1 MAYDNLKVK
10 GVMSKEQEYLSFQV
24 RRKITSLFKNYFII
38 LEDIIRENPSISQ
51 EKYNQI
57 RKRILD
63 YGNDTIREVE
73 QDINQ
78 FKISLW
84 KN

>member
-1 MAYDNLKVK
+1 
-10 GVMSKEQEYLSFQV
+10 MSKEQDYLSFQI

-38 LEDIIRENPSISQ
+38 LEDLAKENPSISQ
-51 EKYNQI
+51 EKYNKI

-63 YGNDTIREVE
+63 YSNDTIREIE
-73 QDINQ
+73 QDLEQ

-84 KN
+84 KKYHLIFQRKA

>member
-1 MAYDNLKVK
+1 
-10 GVMSKEQEYLSFQV
+10 MSKEQDYLSFQV

-38 LEDIIRENPSISQ
+38 LEDIIRENPSISK

-78 FKISLW
+78 FKISL
-84 KN
+84 

>member
-1 MAYDNLKVK
+1 
-10 GVMSKEQEYLSFQV
+10 MSKEKDYLSFQV
-24 RRKITSLFKNYFII
+24 RRKVTNLFKNYFII
-38 LEDIIRENPSISQ
+38 LEDLVRENPSISQ

-63 YGNDTIREVE
+63 YSNDTIREIE
-73 QDINQ
+73 QDIEQ

-84 KN
+84 KKYHSIFQPKV

>member
-1 MAYDNLKVK
+1 LAYDNLKVK
-10 GVMSKEQEYLSFQV
+10 GVMSKEQDYLSFQV

-78 FKISLW
+78 FKISL
-84 KN
+84 

>member
-1 MAYDNLKVK
+1 
-10 GVMSKEQEYLSFQV
+10 MSKEQDYLSFQI

-38 LEDIIRENPSISQ
+38 LEDLAKENPSISQ
-51 EKYNQI
+51 EKYNKI

-63 YGNDTIREVE
+63 YSNDTIREIE
-73 QDINQ
+73 QDLEQ

-84 KN
+84 KKYHSIFQLKA

>member
-1 MAYDNLKVK
+1 
-10 GVMSKEQEYLSFQV
+10 MSKEQEYLSFQV

-78 FKISLW
+78 FKISL
-84 KN
+84 

>member
-1 MAYDNLKVK
+1 
-10 GVMSKEQEYLSFQV
+10 MSKEQDYLSFQV
-24 RRKITSLFKNYFII
+24 RRKVTSLFKNYFII
-38 LEDIIRENPSISQ
+38 LEDLIRENPSISQ

-63 YGNDTIREVE
+63 YSNDTIREIE
-73 QDINQ
+73 QDIEQ

-84 KN
+84 KKYHSIFQLKL

>member
-1 MAYDNLKVK
+1 LAYDNLKVK

-38 LEDIIRENPSISQ
+38 LEDVIRENPSISQ

-78 FKISLW
+78 FKISL
-84 KN
+84 

>member
-10 GVMSKEQEYLSFQV
+10 GVMSKEQDYLSFQV

-78 FKISLW
+78 FKISL
-84 KN
+84 

>member
-1 MAYDNLKVK
+1 
-10 GVMSKEQEYLSFQV
+10 MSKEQDYLSFQI

-78 FKISLW
+78 FKISL
-84 KN
+84 

>member
-1 MAYDNLKVK
+1 LAYDNLKVK

-78 FKISLW
+78 FKISL
-84 KN
+84 

>member
-1 MAYDNLKVK
+1 
-10 GVMSKEQEYLSFQV
+10 MSKEQDYLSFQI

-38 LEDIIRENPSISQ
+38 LEDLVRENPSISQ

-63 YGNDTIREVE
+63 YSNDTIREIE
-73 QDINQ
+73 QDIEQ

-84 KN
+84 KKYHSIFQLKA

>member
-1 MAYDNLKVK
+1 LAYDNLKVK